1 MFSFLSGPICQTF
14 TWLCLWCLRKSKRL
28 VLSRVM
34 SVYLVFY
41 SGTYEIS
48 LFYFIFES
56 FIQLGCFEV
65 SIFPQF
71 FCQNFH
77 SWDFLAVQWLRLV
90 SLPVQGVRKGSVLGQ
105 GTKMPHA
112 LKPWNQIIKQKQD
125 CNKFSKDFKNGPH
138 QKKKKTWENICVKIR
153 HDQQAFVGL
162 FIV

>member
-1 MFSFLSGPICQTF
+1 MFSFLSGHICQTF
-14 TWLCLWCLRKSKRL
+14 TWLCLWRLRKSKRL

-41 SGTYEIS
+41 SGTYVIS

-56 FIQLGCFEV
+56 FIQLSCFEV

-125 CNKFSKDFKNGPH
+125 CNKFSKDFKSGPR
-138 QKKKKTWENICVKIR
+138 QKKKNKPEKI
-153 HDQQAFVGL
+153 FVLKSGMISKPL
-162 FIV
+162 WVYS